1 MIETIVSRQHNLTL
15 YKCYGDLEEAEINNI
30 IEPFYRDETTHNLL
44 WDFSEASMSGISSL
58 FVRETAEKVRDL
70 VPARKNGKIAVIAPK
85 DLEFGMARMFQLM
98 SDEKQFPFRVKV
110 FRHVGEACQWL
121 FVEE

>member
-1 MIETIVSRQHNLTL
+1 
-15 YKCYGDLEEAEINNI
+15 
-30 IEPFYRDETTHNLL
+30 
-44 WDFSEASMSGISSL
+44 MSGISSL
-58 FVRETAEKVRDL
+58 FVRETAQKLRDL
-70 VPARKNGKIAVIAPK
+70 VPSRNNGKIAVIAPK

-98 SDEKQFPFRVKV
+98 SDEKQFPFSVKV